1 MYKYVTSERMYNKLV
16 KIVKNS
22 SLPIVDVSLK
32 LINPFKY
39 ILLSTPTITFTKL
52 ARKCFTVHSFNFSY
66 FNYE

>member
-32 LINPFKY
+32 LIDPIQIHFV
-39 ILLSTPTITFTKL
+39 
-52 ARKCFTVHSFNFSY
+52 VHTNNNVYKASKKMLYRTQFQF
-66 FNYE
+66 FLF